1 MEEKGVL
8 SGRRFRLALLLSPA
22 VAGAAAEMGEVAGG
36 LVAERESSG
45 QREDQVRGSG
55 FSWPGE

>member
-8 SGRRFRLALLLSPA
+8 SGRRFRLALLLSPV

-45 QREDQVRGSG
+45 
-55 FSWPGE
+55 